1 MRRTL
6 YSASAL
12 AASIVALGVLAS
24 SAAAQT
30 KAPGPREGEVASD
43 PIRCWWKADRT
54 AVRVGERFGLV
65 LTCSVIETGAITVVP
80 ALNQL
85 EPGALSITPF
95 EVVSGTRGEDVVV
108 PPWRYVQFD
117 YTVRLLSDGFFGQD
131 LMIPALTV
139 TYNLQSA
146 GGTQGRDKT
155 YVLPALPI
163 RVLSL
168 APRSASDIRD
178 ASGQTFATIASR
190 RFRSSLA
197 FVLAWI
203 SFAFAVVLAAFA
215 VMSAVRHYRLRGP
228 AAVRVLP
235 ASSVLGGCLNAL
247 RDVAGEATRAGW
259 SPELARRAVA
269 ALRIAGALAIERPVA
284 QSFADRDTSER
295 EGQIAVR
302 TGWFKPQRVLI
313 SAAVTSKAIAGHLE
327 NGRIGAGA
335 RTRLESLADA
345 LSTLSV
351 ASYGRN
357 GKPDAGSLD
366 AAIESGRTA
375 VQGLRTSARWPVR
388 TASAVMRMFTFGG

>member
-1 MRRTL
+1 
-6 YSASAL
+6 
-12 AASIVALGVLAS
+12 
-24 SAAAQT
+24 
-30 KAPGPREGEVASD
+30 
-43 PIRCWWKADRT
+43 
-54 AVRVGERFGLV
+54 
-65 LTCSVIETGAITVVP
+65 
-80 ALNQL
+80 
-85 EPGALSITPF
+85 
-95 EVVSGTRGEDVVV
+95 
-108 PPWRYVQFD
+108 
-117 YTVRLLSDGFFGQD
+117 
-131 LMIPALTV
+131 
-139 TYNLQSA
+139 
-146 GGTQGRDKT
+146 
-155 YVLPALPI
+155 
-163 RVLSL
+163 
-168 APRSASDIRD
+168 
-178 ASGQTFATIASR
+178 
-190 RFRSSLA
+190 
-197 FVLAWI
+197 VLAWI

-327 NGRIGAGA
+327 NGRIRPGA

-345 LSTLSV
+345 LGTLSV

>member
-1 MRRTL
+1 
-6 YSASAL
+6 
-12 AASIVALGVLAS
+12 
-24 SAAAQT
+24 
-30 KAPGPREGEVASD
+30 
-43 PIRCWWKADRT
+43 
-54 AVRVGERFGLV
+54 
-65 LTCSVIETGAITVVP
+65 
-80 ALNQL
+80 
-85 EPGALSITPF
+85 
-95 EVVSGTRGEDVVV
+95 
-108 PPWRYVQFD
+108 
-117 YTVRLLSDGFFGQD
+117 
-131 LMIPALTV
+131 V

-215 VMSAVRHYRLRGP
+215 VITAVRQYRLKGP

-247 RDVAGEATRAGW
+247 RDVAGEARGGW

-269 ALRIAGALAIERPVA
+269 ALRIAGAVAIERPVA
-284 QSFADRDTSER
+284 QSFTDRDTSER

-302 TGWFKPQRVLI
+302 TGWLKPQRVLI
-313 SAAVTSKAIAGHLE
+313 SAAVTSKAIEGHLE
-327 NGRIGAGA
+327 NGRRIRPGA
-335 RTRLESLADA
+335 RARLESLADS
-345 LSTLSV
+345 LRTLSV

-366 AAIESGRTA
+366 AAVESGRTV

-388 TASAVMRMFTFGG
+388 TASAVLRMFTFGG

>member
-1 MRRTL
+1 
-6 YSASAL
+6 
-12 AASIVALGVLAS
+12 VACGVLAS
-24 SAAAQT
+24 VAAAQT
-30 KAPGPREGEVASD
+30 TASGPREGEVASD

-65 LTCSVIETGAITVVP
+65 LTCSVIETAAITVVP

-85 EPGALSITPF
+85 EPGAMSITPF
-95 EVVSGTRGEDVVV
+95 EVVYGTRGDDVVV

-117 YTVRLLSDGFFGQD
+117 YDVRLLSDGFFGQD
-131 LMIPALTV
+131 VMIPALTV

-215 VMSAVRHYRLRGP
+215 LARAVRAYRAKGP
-228 AAVRVLP
+228 AAVRTLP
-235 ASSVLGGCLNAL
+235 VPSVLGGCLNAL
-247 RDVAGEATRAGW
+247 GDVAGEATRAGW

-269 ALRIAGALAIERPVA
+269 ALRIAGAVAIERPVT
-284 QSFADRDTSER
+284 QSFTDRDTSER

-302 TGWFKPQRVLI
+302 TGWLKPQRVLL
-313 SAAVTSKAIAGHLE
+313 SAAVTSKTIAGQLE
-327 NGRIGAGA
+327 DGRRLRPVA
-335 RTRLESLADA
+335 RARLESLSDA

-357 GKPDAGSLD
+357 GKPDAAALD
-366 AAIESGRTA
+366 AAVESGRTA
-375 VQGLRTSARWPVR
+375 VQGLRASARWPVR
-388 TASAVMRMFTFGG
+388 TASAVLRMFTFGG

>member
-1 MRRTL
+1 
-6 YSASAL
+6 
-12 AASIVALGVLAS
+12 
-24 SAAAQT
+24 
-30 KAPGPREGEVASD
+30 
-43 PIRCWWKADRT
+43 
-54 AVRVGERFGLV
+54 
-65 LTCSVIETGAITVVP
+65 
-80 ALNQL
+80 
-85 EPGALSITPF
+85 
-95 EVVSGTRGEDVVV
+95 
-108 PPWRYVQFD
+108 VQFD